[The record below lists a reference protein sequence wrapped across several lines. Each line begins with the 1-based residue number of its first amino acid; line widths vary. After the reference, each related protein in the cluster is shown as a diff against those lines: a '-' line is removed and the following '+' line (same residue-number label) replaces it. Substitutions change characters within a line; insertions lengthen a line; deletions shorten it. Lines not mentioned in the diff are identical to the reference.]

1 MSLSTKFIDII
12 LSLSTKS
19 LTFSLYLPQKN
30 IRRIPMKLSIKKVRY
45 SIFSHCDFNVEYK
58 SNNLLIVEIN
68 KSFRHFGA
76 YTKHSTDL

>member
-1 MSLSTKFIDII
+1 
-12 LSLSTKS
+12 
-19 LTFSLYLPQKN
+19 
-30 IRRIPMKLSIKKVRY
+30 MKLSIKKVRY